1 MRCLRGRGGRWSRPR
16 TAMISHFRGSW
27 RESGSAGPVGDV
39 VFEFSNSGVVLAL
52 NALRSSW
59 SRPFPQHPRAAGG
72 GGGHRRWR
80 CCHRAC
86 RRRGGEQRTTVCTT
100 RARTRQRVAPAAAAP
115 VAAAVAAAAAAAAWR
130 PCYSLAPPRRPLPR
144 AIDGFFPPSPPLF
157 PHIPPPPH
165 LPRHRCARAHHA
177 ARPRVCAAASD
188 DRPASVGR
196 WLPGWWRLCLGGS
209 RRPPRRWR
217 PLLTLRWVRQELLA
231 AITYLPSDEDKAL
244 VVEERAGGRY
254 PPVSGYPRDSSG
266 CRSCGPRWTLRR
278 RWASAPYA
286 LVSYVRSQAAPVG
299 RRCSTCLCIFPRVK
313 TVLSFCKSR
322 VFSRTRFQLNQLR
335 IT

>member
-1 MRCLRGRGGRWSRPR
+1 M
-16 TAMISHFRGSW
+16 
-27 RESGSAGPVGDV
+27 
-39 VFEFSNSGVVLAL
+39 AL

-86 RRRGGEQRTTVCTT
+86 RRRGGEQWTTVRTT
-100 RARTRQRVAPAAAAP
+100 RARTRQRVAPAAAALA
-115 VAAAVAAAAAAAAWR
+115 AAAVAAAAAAAAWR
-130 PCYSLAPPRRPLPR
+130 PCYFLAPPRRPPPR
-144 AIDGFFPPSPPLF
+144 AIDGFFPPPPPLW

-165 LPRHRCARAHHA
+165 PPRRRRARAHHA

-217 PLLTLRWVRQELLA
+217 PLLTLRWVRQEPLA
-231 AITYLPSDEDKAL
+231 AITYPPSDEDKAL

-254 PPVSGYPRDSSG
+254 PPVGGYPPDSSG
-266 CRSCGPRWTLRR
+266 CRSCGPRWTPRR

-286 LVSYVRSQAAPVG
+286 LVRAIPSGAGREAVLDLPVYLSSCENSFIVLQVPWTLVQG
-299 RRCSTCLCIFPRVK
+299 TTQDWQTTHTPEPLLISSEASARCGST
-313 TVLSFCKSR
+313 
-322 VFSRTRFQLNQLR
+322 
-335 IT
+335 